1 MPNTFT
7 LISTTTLGSNA
18 ASIELTSIPATY
30 TDVVIKLSLRGTGA
44 DTSFF
49 STIFFNSS
57 SANFTSRSLVGSGSA
72 ASSSS
77 RTDALLYFVG
87 ANATSNTF
95 SNSEIYIPNYAGS
108 TNKSFSIDGV
118 SENNATAGR
127 QEIWAGLWSQTA
139 AITSFKIT
147 AGESTNFVTGSTV
160 SIYGILKGS
169 GGATVS

>member
-1 MPNTFT
+1 MTMT
-7 LISTTTLGSNA
+7 KISTVEVGAGGA
-18 ASIELTSIPATY
+18 ASIDFTSIPGTY
-30 TDVVIKLSLRGTGA
+30 TDLLIKLSLRGTGA

-49 STIFFNSS
+49 STIFFNTS

-87 ANATSNTF
+87 ANATASTF
-95 SNSEIYIPNYAGS
+95 GNADIYIPNYAGS
-108 TNKSFSIDGV
+108 TNKSFSIDSVG
-118 SENNATAGR
+118 ENNATASR

-139 AITSFKIT
+139 AITNFKIT

-160 SIYGILKGS
+160 SLYGILKGS
-169 GGATVS
+169 GGASVS